1 MIYKYKIIEY
11 QKIANLLNDETN
23 QSYKFRTRNSVEI
36 NDEARGTYSPNKQ
49 IKFKTSML
57 RSSLCD
63 YSDAYILVKGNITV
77 NNTAADG
84 ANANN
89 TNKKVIFKNCAPFTR
104 CISKINNT
112 EIDNAQYIDI
122 VVPMYNLIEYSDNYS
137 KTNGSLWQYCKDIPA
152 VNNNNEIVDF
162 HGANATDSFN
172 FKTKITG
179 QTDDDEII
187 NIEIMVP
194 LKYLSN
200 FWRTLE
206 MPLINCE
213 LEDWSASCVIIYK
226 IVTNQVP
233 TFTITE
239 TNLYVPVVTL
249 STNDNSK
256 LLPQLKNGFKR
267 TITWNKYLVKP
278 ELLGRN
284 VNLNHLIDPSFQGI
298 NRLFVLAFE
307 NDDQRTSNKRY
318 YIPNVEIK
326 DYNVMIDG
334 KNFFDQPIK
343 NNKVTYENI
352 RKVAI
357 GHGDDYT
364 SGCLLDYTYFKKYY
378 KMIAIDLSK
387 QQALNTDPRAIQQ
400 INFTANLYRDGN
412 TRFYFI
418 LEEVK
423 ETIFEF
429 SPGTVKIL

>member
-1 MIYKYKIIEY
+1 
-11 QKIANLLNDETN
+11 
-23 QSYKFRTRNSVEI
+23 
-36 NDEARGTYSPNKQ
+36 
-49 IKFKTSML
+49 ML

-63 YSDAYILVKGNITV
+63 YSDAYILIKGNITV
-77 NNTAADG
+77 NNTAAAG
-84 ANANN
+84 AAANN
-89 TNKKVIFKNCAPFTR
+89 TNKKVIFKNCAPFTN

-112 EIDNAQYIDI
+112 QIDNAEYIDI
-122 VVPMYNLIEYSDNYS
+122 VMPMYNLIEYSDNYS
-137 KTNGSLWQYCKDIPA
+137 KTSGSLWQYCKEIPA
-152 VNNNNEIVDF
+152 VNNDGNIVDF
-162 HGANATDSFN
+162 NGANATDSFN

-226 IVTNQVP
+226 IVANQVP

-278 ELLGRN
+278 ELL
-284 VNLNHLIDPSFQGI
+284 VQTFNLNHLTDPSFQRI
-298 NRLFVLAFE
+298 SRPFVLAFE
-307 NDDQRTSNKRY
+307 DDAQRTSNKKY

-326 DYNVMIDG
+326 DYNVMKDG

-343 NNKVTYENI
+343 KNKVTYENI
-352 RKVAI
+352 RK
-357 GHGDDYT
+357 
-364 SGCLLDYTYFKKYY
+364 
-378 KMIAIDLSK
+378 IAK
-387 QQALNTDPRAIQQ
+387 
-400 INFTANLYRDGN
+400 GN
-412 TRFYFI
+412 
-418 LEEVK
+418 
-423 ETIFEF
+423 IFQ
-429 SPGTVKIL
+429 KIL